1 MRVQQLTHT
10 VSLAL
15 RNHLPL
21 HLRTLTNTIPIAPST
36 TRIHST
42 IHRVSLSPLMTA
54 TSTQEHVASVPVRF
68 LTDTDTPISRMQV
81 KPHFDALTDTE
92 KKYAHFIGQASW
104 AGAGIVAASMSPY
117 APAIVTLFLDLFTV
131 PETRR
136 SSSPKMVDM
145 ATLQAK
151 SGASEVSWKH
161 FLEYASQVLSNL
173 ANYKSFGD
181 TKFIPRLPLV
191 EFEAIVS
198 RIGSDAAQKSFESLK
213 NVIYDVLPEAQL
225 LLGYPAEGHVS
236 GYYSQNMSKADA
248 EFVQK
253 YLETKST
260 LFAINTR
267 VFKTGDVFEVRVAS
281 AETNRESETVE
292 IDGKMIK
299 IVYGDFSHELTAC
312 ANAMESALQYAAND
326 NQKKMI
332 QAYVDS
338 FRSGSMDAHCE
349 SQKHWIRDIGPVVET
364 NIGFIE
370 TYRDPAGV
378 RAEWEG
384 FVAIVNK
391 NMTLKFGKLVDGAPG
406 FISLLPWGADF
417 EKDKFNKPDF
427 TSLEVLSFA
436 TSGSP
441 PAGINIP
448 NYDDVRQTIGFK
460 NVSLGNIVGAKG
472 PEHEKVTFI
481 RQEKSAL
488 YKKHQTEAF
497 EIQVGLHE
505 LLGHGSGKLLL
516 EEESGKFNFD
526 INNPPLSPITN
537 SPITTWYKPGE
548 TWGSVFKAVA
558 SSYEE
563 CRAEAVAMY
572 LCVNDSVL
580 DIFGVLDKQDR
591 EDIVYICYLNMARA
605 GLLSLEFF
613 DPSSGK
619 WGQAHMQARF
629 AILQVLI
636 ESGCVTITHLSDT
649 ADLVIDLDGSK
660 IKSLGVA
667 AVGTFLQKLNVYK
680 ATADAAAGLAFYNA
694 ATSVPESWLPWRDIV
709 LARKLPRKIL
719 LQGNTVL
726 GADGDVV
733 LKEYELSLNGLIES
747 FIERAMPNV

>member
-173 ANYKSFGD
+173 SPITN
-181 TKFIPRLPLV
+181 
-191 EFEAIVS
+191 
-198 RIGSDAAQKSFESLK
+198 AAQKSFESLK

-516 EEESGKFNFD
+516 EEEPGKFNFD

-537 SPITTWYKPGE
+537 SPITTWYKP
-548 TWGSVFKAVA
+548 
-558 SSYEE
+558 
-563 CRAEAVAMY
+563 
-572 LCVNDSVL
+572 
-580 DIFGVLDKQDR
+580 DR